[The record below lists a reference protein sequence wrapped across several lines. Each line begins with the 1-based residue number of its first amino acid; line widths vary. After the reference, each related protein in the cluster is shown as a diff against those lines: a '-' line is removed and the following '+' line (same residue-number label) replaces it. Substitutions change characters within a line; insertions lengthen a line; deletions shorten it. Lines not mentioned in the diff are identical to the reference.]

1 MHQKENEIPM
11 IIISRMWL
19 LQGLILETIISY
31 RQQIELTDG
40 VESEMNKYADR
51 VTECNIQR
59 I

>member
-31 RQQIELTDG
+31 RQQIERTDG
-40 VESEMNKYADR
+40 VESEMNKYANR
-51 VTECNIQR
+51 VTEWNIQR

>member
-1 MHQKENEIPM
+1 MHQKENKIPM

-31 RQQIELTDG
+31 RQQIEPTDG

>member
-1 MHQKENEIPM
+1 MHQKENKIPM

-31 RQQIELTDG
+31 RQQIEPTDG
-40 VESEMNKYADR
+40 VEGEMNKYANR
-51 VTECNIQR
+51 VRECNIQR